1 MPHARTASPA
11 ALSRVGLQAFFNLAR
26 VWKMDVAEQR
36 AALGSISKQTLYNW
50 RDNPGKVR
58 LTGDQLDRIS
68 YLLGIYKALHV
79 LFTRPEQADSWI
91 RRPNDAPPFAMERVR
106 AAVGKPIASLF
117 ELPKNAGSKTK
128 TEILFIERC
137 LALLRPGGRL
147 GIVLP
152 EGIFNNPS
160 LAYVRE
166 FCENRAFIRAVVSLP
181 QETFLSS
188 GASVKA
194 SLLFL
199 QKFTAREQADF
210 DKKHAGARKDN

>member
-1 MPHARTASPA
+1 MPHVRTASPA

-91 RRPNDAPPFAMERVR
+91 RRPNDAPPFGGKPAAELMFGGRMDGLMRVR
-106 AAVGKPIASLF
+106 RHL
-117 ELPKNAGSKTK
+117 
-128 TEILFIERC
+128 
-137 LALLRPGGRL
+137 
-147 GIVLP
+147 
-152 EGIFNNPS
+152 
-160 LAYVRE
+160 
-166 FCENRAFIRAVVSLP
+166 
-181 QETFLSS
+181 
-188 GASVKA
+188 
-194 SLLFL
+194 
-199 QKFTAREQADF
+199 D
-210 DKKHAGARKDN
+210 GARGAW